1 MQTPPKLGQTQN
13 NFLEFNVYIVDD
25 KNTPDGGIK
34 RLPYLGPNLPDQ
46 HNTGAGRKHAELEY
60 RKILAQ
66 WMFLD
71 RGDNSHDSAHAD
83 YSSFL
88 SID

>member
-1 MQTPPKLGQTQN
+1 MDDNSTPITG
-13 NFLEFNVYIVDD
+13 V
-25 KNTPDGGIK
+25 K
-34 RLPYLGPNLPDQ
+34 RQLSSGPNLPDQ
-46 HNTGAGRKHAELEY
+46 HNTGAGRGNAELEY

-83 YSSFL
+83 YVSFL